1 MHLRN
6 SLECHLQNT
15 KQKKG
20 NKFVKHQEKNKRDNC
35 IYKTFGKTAQYSG
48 DDLYF
53 VYDPFHLQYVISWR
67 HALPAVFKQGG
78 DDDDRERSEE
88 HTSELQ
94 SHHEIY
100 TLSLHDALPI
110 LPVTR
115 WMKK

>member
-78 DDDDRERSEE
+78 DDDDREHRAAFKSDR
-88 HTSELQ
+88 HQSGGLSQKYASYFGYHVLQ
-94 SHHEIY
+94 CHQE
-100 TLSLHDALPI
+100 
-110 LPVTR
+110 
-115 WMKK
+115 